1 MSLKKLKILLMV
13 PVFSLTMVFT
23 QSVYAENYAGISLG
37 VSLPHDVTDIKGTLG
52 ATTATASDVSP
63 DDVFAY
69 GFKVGHYFKNMPW
82 LGVEFNFYQRD
93 PDVDQQAATAVG
105 TIGILSAAA
114 TGQLKVDVNS
124 ITTFGFLAMM
134 RATEEQTKNLYNF
147 EPFLGIGFG
156 VDLVDLGEA
165 TTFNTAGVL
174 QSSTNL
180 ESDTSVGI
188 LISAGLNYELT
199 DKIKAYGEYKYTDS
213 SYELN
218 GSDGATY
225 EFDAGDSS
233 LMFGVAY
240 SF

>member
-1 MSLKKLKILLMV
+1 MLKKLAIFLMV
-13 PVFSLTMVFT
+13 PVFSLLIATS
-23 QSVYAENYAGISLG
+23 QLAYAETYGGISLG
-37 VSLPHDVTDIKGTLG
+37 VSLPHDATNIKGTLG
-52 ATTATASDVSP
+52 ATSATATDVNP
-63 DDVFAY
+63 DDAFAY

-93 PDVDQQAATAVG
+93 PDVAQQTATAVG
-105 TIGILSAAA
+105 TLGIFSAA

-124 ITTFGFLAMM
+124 VTTFGFLAMA

-147 EPFLGIGFG
+147 EPFLGVGLGINS
-156 VDLVDLGEA
+156 VDLGQA
-165 TTFNTAGVL
+165 TTFNTAGVE
-174 QSSTNL
+174 QTSTNL

-188 LISAGLNYELT
+188 LISAGLNYKIS
-199 DKIKAYGEYKYTDS
+199 DKLKAYGEYKYTDS